1 MKAIVLNGATAA
13 NGTLGKVNEL
23 VSGELKERSWEVES
37 FTLRDLD
44 IAHCVG
50 CFGCWIK
57 TPGICLIDDAA
68 RAIARAMVQSD
79 LVIYLTPV
87 TFGGYS
93 SELKKMLDRSICL
106 ISPHFARVKGE
117 THHKRR
123 YKRYP
128 SLLAVGVLPQPDG
141 EGERLFKTLVGRN
154 AINLHSPAHAAGV
167 VTDGQGADQI
177 RDQLAKLLAH
187 VGVGK

>member
-1 MKAIVLNGATAA
+1 MKAVVLNGATAP
-13 NGTLGKVNEL
+13 NGTLGRVYEL
-23 VSGELKERSWEVES
+23 FSSELEGRSWEIES
-37 FTLRDLD
+37 FTLREID

-57 TPGICLIDDAA
+57 TPGICLIDDPA
-68 RAIARAMVQSD
+68 RTIARGMVQSD

-93 SELKKMLDRSICL
+93 SELKKAVDRCICL
-106 ISPHFARVKGE
+106 ISPFFARVKGE

-123 YKRYP
+123 YERYP

-141 EGERLFKTLVGRN
+141 KSERLFKALVGRN

-177 RDQLAKLLAH
+177 RDQLAMLLAQ